1 MPILALL
8 CLFPTIVHFLL
19 SLPITTAKTPPPYT
33 PTDYFLLNCGSSSN
47 STSLDGRHWEGDSN
61 SKFSPRDIQST
72 SSSSNTS
79 KLDPSLSQVPYMTAR
94 IFDRQSK
101 FTYSFPVSPG
111 PKFLR
116 LYFYPTSCT
125 NYDKTKSFFAVTAN
139 DFTLLS
145 NFSAYLSITSSTN
158 PSTAYLVKEFI
169 VDVQKNKNLNVT
181 FIPSPSSYAFI
192 NGIEVVSMPSKL
204 YISNQD
210 MSPATF
216 VNAHDSPFYINNPFA
231 FETLY
236 RLNVGGKDVS
246 NINDTGMF
254 RSWSQDEDYIFGK
267 ALGTMPHRSNA
278 TIKYTEDTPPYTA
291 PEIIYTSSRTMGKNP
306 HINLKYNL
314 TWIFPVDVGFLYLVR
329 LHFCE
334 TQLEVTLE
342 NQRVFR
348 IFIYNQT
355 AEEEMDVIHWSG
367 GNGSPVYR
375 DYIVLVP
382 GKSQAKQGL
391 WLALQ
396 PNRDVIPKPDYAD
409 AILNGVE
416 IFKLNQSDGNLAG
429 PNPEPPMVGLSS
441 TSLEPE
447 KKTAPKNNLSPIMIA
462 TGIATG
468 AFLAILINICFLA
481 HYQRRRKRS
490 GESGTSLAK
499 SLWVPFSKKWRST
512 DENVSTLPLELCR
525 YFSIVEIKAATNNFD
540 RRLVIGAGGFG
551 NVYKGYVDSG
561 STAVAIKRLNPSSK
575 QGTREF
581 WTEIHML
588 SQLRHVNLVALIG
601 YCDDQDEMILVYE
614 YVARGTLRSH
624 LYGNDNPTLTWKQRI
639 QICIG
644 AAHGLN
650 YLHTS
655 AKNMIIH
662 RDVKS
667 TNILL
672 DERLLAKV
680 SDFGLS
686 KLGPT
691 SMSQTHVS
699 TVVKGSLGYVD
710 PEYYRRQK
718 LTEKSDVYSFGVV
731 LFEVL
736 CARPALMPSLP
747 KEQVNLAQW
756 ARKCYHNGT
765 LEQIVDPSL
774 RGEIAFDCLNKFG
787 EVAES
792 CIRDRG
798 IERPTMR
805 DVVWAL
811 QFVLK
816 LQENA
821 VKNINDGH
829 GVEDVGCVGLDTGG
843 TQASPSN
850 PRGEVTASDFDD
862 LFSSGGRVLDSRST
876 WGASSGGK
884 SIQMGW
890 NNSTSNSKDERNSRI
905 DQNL

>member
-1 MPILALL
+1 MAIVALL
-8 CLFPTIVHFLL
+8 CLFSTIVHLL
-19 SLPITTAKTPPPYT
+19 PSLPITTAKTPPPYT

-47 STSLDGRHWEGDSN
+47 STSLDGRRWEGDSN
-61 SKFSPRDIQST
+61 SMFSPTTFST
-72 SSSSNTS
+72 SSSSNAS
-79 KLDPSLSQVPYMTAR
+79 KFDPSLSQVPYMTAR
-94 IFDRQSK
+94 IFDRHSK

-116 LYFYPTSCT
+116 LYFYPTSYS
-125 NYDKTKSFFAVTAN
+125 NHDKTKSFFSVTAN

-145 NFSAYLSITSSTN
+145 NFSAYLSISTTTTST
-158 PSTAYLVKEFI
+158 TFIVKEFI
-169 VDVQKNKNLNVT
+169 VHVQQNQNLDVT
-181 FIPSPSSYAFI
+181 FKPSPSSYAFI

-204 YISNQD
+204 YNISNQET
-210 MSPATF
+210 SPVTF
-216 VNAHDSPFYINNPFA
+216 VNEGDNSPFYINNLFA

-236 RLNVGGKDVS
+236 RLNVGGKDIS
-246 NINDTGMF
+246 NVDDTGMF

-267 ALGTMPHRSNA
+267 AFGTMPHRSNV

-291 PEIIYTSSRTMGKNP
+291 PEIIYTSSRTMGTDPN
-306 HINLKYNL
+306 INLKYNL
-314 TWIFPVDVGFLYLVR
+314 TWIFSVDVGFLYLVR

-334 TQLEVTLE
+334 TQLEVTHE

-348 IFIYNQT
+348 VFIYNQT
-355 AEEEMDVIHWSG
+355 AEEQMDVIQWSG

-375 DYIVLVP
+375 DYVVLVP
-382 GKSQAKQGL
+382 GKSQAKQVL
-391 WLALQ
+391 WLALH

-429 PNPEPPMVGLSS
+429 PNPEPTMVGPSPTSS
-441 TSLEPE
+441 EQE
-447 KKTAPKNNLSPIMIA
+447 KKTTPKNNLSPIMIA

-468 AFLAILINICFLA
+468 ALLAILINICFLA

-490 GESGTSLAK
+490 DESGMSLAK
-499 SLWVPFSKKWRST
+499 SSWVPFSRTWRST

-540 RRLVIGAGGFG
+540 RQLVIGAGGFG
-551 NVYKGYVDSG
+551 NVYKGYIDSG

-624 LYGNDNPTLTWKQRI
+624 LYGNDNPTLTWKQRV

-650 YLHTS
+650 YLHTG

-699 TVVKGSLGYVD
+699 TVVKGSFGYVD

-731 LFEVL
+731 MFEVL
-736 CARPALMPSLP
+736 CARPALMPSQP

-765 LEQIVDPSL
+765 LDQIADPCL
-774 RGEIAFDCLNKFG
+774 RGEIAYDCLNKFG
-787 EVAES
+787 EVADS

-821 VKNINDGH
+821 EKNIGH

-862 LFSSGGRVLDSRST
+862 LFSSPGHVLNSRSS
-876 WGASSGGK
+876 WEASSGGK

-890 NNSTSNSKDERNSRI
+890 NNSISNSKDG
-905 DQNL
+905 

>member
-8 CLFPTIVHFLL
+8 CLFSTVVHLL
-19 SLPITTAKTPPPYT
+19 SSLPITTAKTPPPYT

-61 SKFSPRDIQST
+61 SKFSPCDIQST

-145 NFSAYLSITSSTN
+145 NFSASLSITSSTN

-169 VDVQKNKNLNVT
+169 VDVRKNQNLNVT

-267 ALGTMPHRSNA
+267 AFGTMPHRSNA

-306 HINLKYNL
+306 NINLQYNL

-334 TQLEVTLE
+334 TQLQVTLE
-342 NQRVFR
+342 DQRVFR

-429 PNPEPPMVGLSS
+429 PNPEPPMVDLSS

-447 KKTAPKNNLSPIMIA
+447 KKTTPKNNLSPIMIA
-462 TGIATG
+462 VGIPIG
-468 AFLAILINICFLA
+468 ALVAILIYICFLV
-481 HYQRRRKRS
+481 HDHCRRKRAH
-490 GESGTSLAK
+490 EQGTGLSKSSL
-499 SLWVPFSKKWRST
+499 VPFSKMQRLIDK
-512 DENVSTLPLELCR
+512 NILTLPLEHCR
-525 YFSIVEIKAATNNFD
+525 YFSIVEIKAATDNFNH
-540 RRLVIGAGGFG
+540 RLVIGAGGVG
-551 NVYKGYVDSG
+551 NMYKGYIDGG
-561 STAVAIKRLNPSSK
+561 STAVAIKQMKPSSK
-575 QGTREF
+575 QGTCHF
-581 WTEIHML
+581 WTEINML
-588 SQLRHVNLVALIG
+588 SMLRHVNLVALIG

-624 LYGNDNPTLTWKQRI
+624 LYGTVNSALSWKQRV
-639 QICIG
+639 QICIDT
-644 AAHGLN
+644 AHGLN

-655 AKNMIIH
+655 ANDPIIH
-662 RDVKS
+662 SNVKS

-672 DERLLAKV
+672 DERLFAKV
-680 SDFGLS
+680 SHFGLS
-686 KLGPT
+686 NLD
-691 SMSQTHVS
+691 SIRMSKIHFNN
-699 TVVKGSLGYVD
+699 VVTGGFGYVD
-710 PEYYRRQK
+710 PEYYRMQK

-756 ARKCYHNGT
+756 ARKCYNDGN
-765 LEQIVDPSL
+765 LDQIIDPCL
-774 RGEIAFDCLNKFG
+774 RGEIASECLHKFG
-787 EVAES
+787 EIADS
-792 CIRDRG
+792 CTRDHG

-805 DVVWAL
+805 DVVEAL
-811 QFVLK
+811 QLA
-816 LQENA
+816 LQIQENA
-821 VKNINDGH
+821 VKNINNRH
-829 GVEDVGCVGLDTGG
+829 MVETKENVP
-843 TQASPSN
+843 TQHIT
-850 PRGEVTASDFDD
+850 VTQLHAQLS
-862 LFSSGGRVLDSRST
+862 
-876 WGASSGGK
+876 
-884 SIQMGW
+884 
-890 NNSTSNSKDERNSRI
+890 
-905 DQNL
+905 

>member
-1 MPILALL
+1 M
-8 CLFPTIVHFLL
+8 
-19 SLPITTAKTPPPYT
+19 
-33 PTDYFLLNCGSSSN
+33 
-47 STSLDGRHWEGDSN
+47 
-61 SKFSPRDIQST
+61 
-72 SSSSNTS
+72 
-79 KLDPSLSQVPYMTAR
+79 
-94 IFDRQSK
+94 
-101 FTYSFPVSPG
+101 
-111 PKFLR
+111 
-116 LYFYPTSCT
+116 
-125 NYDKTKSFFAVTAN
+125 
-139 DFTLLS
+139 
-145 NFSAYLSITSSTN
+145 
-158 PSTAYLVKEFI
+158 
-169 VDVQKNKNLNVT
+169 
-181 FIPSPSSYAFI
+181 PSSM
-192 NGIEVVSMPSKL
+192 GS
-204 YISNQD
+204 
-210 MSPATF
+210 
-216 VNAHDSPFYINNPFA
+216 
-231 FETLY
+231 
-236 RLNVGGKDVS
+236 RLNVGGKDVP

-278 TIKYTEDTPPYTA
+278 KIKYTEDTPPYSA

-306 HINLKYNL
+306 NINLKYNL

-355 AEEEMDVIHWSG
+355 AEEAMDVIHWSG
-367 GNGSPVYR
+367 GNGT
-375 DYIVLVP
+375 
-382 GKSQAKQGL
+382 KQGL

-396 PNRDVIPKPDYAD
+396 PNNDVIPKPDYAD

-441 TSLEPE
+441 TPLELE
-447 KKTAPKNNLSPIMIA
+447 KKTVPKNDLSPIMIA

-468 AFLAILINICFLA
+468 ALIAILINICFLA

-490 GESGTSLAK
+490 DESGTSLAK

-561 STAVAIKRLNPSSK
+561 PTAVAIKRLNPSSK

-588 SQLRHVNLVALIG
+588 SQLRHVNLVALIE
-601 YCDDQDEMILVYE
+601 YCDDQDEMIL
-614 YVARGTLRSH
+614 
-624 LYGNDNPTLTWKQRI
+624 KQRV
-639 QICIG
+639 QICIST
-644 AAHGLN
+644 AHGLN

-672 DERLLAKV
+672 DESLLAKV

-699 TVVKGSLGYVD
+699 TVVKGSFGYVD

-718 LTEKSDVYSFGVV
+718 LTEKSDV
-731 LFEVL
+731 L
-736 CARPALMPSLP
+736 CARPALVPSLP
-747 KEQVNLAQW
+747 KEPVNLAQW

-774 RGEIAFDCLNKFG
+774 RGEIAYDCLNKFG
-787 EVAES
+787 EVADS

-821 VKNINDGH
+821 VKNVNDGH

-862 LFSSGGRVLDSRST
+862 LFSSGGRVLHSRST
-876 WGASSGGK
+876 WEASSGGK
-884 SIQMGW
+884 SIQMRW
-890 NNSTSNSKDERNSRI
+890 NNSTSNSKDERNSGI

>member
-8 CLFPTIVHFLL
+8 CLFSTIVHFLL

-61 SKFSPRDIQST
+61 SKFSPFQIHLLLPCLT
-72 SSSSNTS
+72 W
-79 KLDPSLSQVPYMTAR
+79 
-94 IFDRQSK
+94 
-101 FTYSFPVSPG
+101 
-111 PKFLR
+111 PKIPPPL
-116 LYFYPTSCT
+116 LYPTSCT

-145 NFSAYLSITSSTN
+145 NFSAYLSISSSTN
-158 PSTAYLVKEFI
+158 PSTTCLVKEFI
-169 VDVQKNKNLNVT
+169 VDVQKYQSLNVT

-216 VNAHDSPFYINNPFA
+216 VNAYDSPFYINNPFA

-278 TIKYTEDTPPYTA
+278 MIKYTEDTPPYSA
-291 PEIIYTSSRTMGKNP
+291 PEIIYTSSRTMSKNP
-306 HINLKYNL
+306 NINLKYNL
-314 TWIFPVDVGFLYLVR
+314 TWIFPIDVGFLYLVR

-342 NQRVFR
+342 NQWVFR

-355 AEEEMDVIHWSG
+355 AEEAMDVIHWSG

-396 PNRDVIPKPDYAD
+396 PNNDVIPKPDYAD

-441 TSLEPE
+441 TPLEPE
-447 KKTAPKNNLSPIMIA
+447 KKTAPKNDLSPIMIA

-468 AFLAILINICFLA
+468 ALIAILINICFLA

-490 GESGTSLAK
+490 DES
-499 SLWVPFSKKWRST
+499 
-512 DENVSTLPLELCR
+512 
-525 YFSIVEIKAATNNFD
+525 
-540 RRLVIGAGGFG
+540 VIGAGGFG

-581 WTEIHML
+581 WTKIHML

-624 LYGNDNPTLTWKQRI
+624 LYGNDNPTLTWKQRV

-699 TVVKGSLGYVD
+699 TVVKGSFGYVD

-736 CARPALMPSLP
+736 CARPALVPSLP

-774 RGEIAFDCLNKFG
+774 RGEIAYDCLNKFG
-787 EVAES
+787 EVADS

-821 VKNINDGH
+821 V
-829 GVEDVGCVGLDTGG
+829 
-843 TQASPSN
+843 S
-850 PRGEVTASDFDD
+850 ASDFDD

-876 WGASSGGK
+876 WEASSGGK

-890 NNSTSNSKDERNSRI
+890 NNSTSNSKDERNSGI

>member
-8 CLFPTIVHFLL
+8 CLFSTIVHFLL

-61 SKFSPRDIQST
+61 SKFSPFQIH
-72 SSSSNTS
+72 
-79 KLDPSLSQVPYMTAR
+79 LLLPYLTW
-94 IFDRQSK
+94 
-101 FTYSFPVSPG
+101 
-111 PKFLR
+111 PKIPPPL
-116 LYFYPTSCT
+116 LYPTSCT
-125 NYDKTKSFFAVTAN
+125 NYDKTKSFFIVTAN

-145 NFSAYLSITSSTN
+145 NFSAYLSISSSTN
-158 PSTAYLVKEFI
+158 PSTTCLVKEFI
-169 VDVQKNKNLNVT
+169 VDVQKYQSLNAT

-204 YISNQD
+204 YISNHD

-216 VNAHDSPFYINNPFA
+216 VNAYDSPFYINNPFA

-236 RLNVGGKDVS
+236 RPNVGGKDVS

-278 TIKYTEDTPPYTA
+278 MIKYTEDTPPYSA

-306 HINLKYNL
+306 NINLKYNL
-314 TWIFPVDVGFLYLVR
+314 TWIFPVDVGLYLVR

-355 AEEEMDVIHWSG
+355 AEEAMDVIHWSG

-396 PNRDVIPKPDYAD
+396 PNNDVIPKPDYAD
-409 AILNGVE
+409 AILNGVD

-441 TSLEPE
+441 TPLEPE
-447 KKTAPKNNLSPIMIA
+447 KKIAPKSDLSPIMIA
-462 TGIATG
+462 TGIAT
-468 AFLAILINICFLA
+468 A

-490 GESGTSLAK
+490 DESVTSLAK

-525 YFSIVEIKAATNNFD
+525 YLSIVEIKAATSNFD

-614 YVARGTLRSH
+614 YVARGTLHSH
-624 LYGNDNPTLTWKQRI
+624 LYGNDNPTLTWKQRV

-662 RDVKS
+662 RDMKF

-699 TVVKGSLGYVD
+699 TVVKGSFGYVD

-736 CARPALMPSLP
+736 CARPALVPSLP

-774 RGEIAFDCLNKFG
+774 RGEIAYDCLNKFG
-787 EVAES
+787 EVADS

-811 QFVLK
+811 QF
-816 LQENA
+816 
-821 VKNINDGH
+821 NINDGH
-829 GVEDVGCVGLDTGG
+829 GVEDVGCVGLDTCG

-862 LFSSGGRVLDSRST
+862 LFSSGGRVLDSKST
-876 WGASSGGK
+876 WEASSGGK

-890 NNSTSNSKDERNSRI
+890 NNSTE
-905 DQNL
+905 LLHTPGE

>member
-8 CLFPTIVHFLL
+8 YLFSTIVHFLL
-19 SLPITTAKTPPPYT
+19 SLPITTAETPPPYT

-61 SKFSPRDIQST
+61 SKFSPCDIQST

-79 KLDPSLSQVPYMTAR
+79 KLDPSLSHVPYMTAR
-94 IFDRQSK
+94 IFDRH
-101 FTYSFPVSPG
+101 
-111 PKFLR
+111 
-116 LYFYPTSCT
+116 
-125 NYDKTKSFFAVTAN
+125 
-139 DFTLLS
+139 
-145 NFSAYLSITSSTN
+145 NFSAYLSISSSTN
-158 PSTAYLVKEFI
+158 PSTTYLVKEFI
-169 VDVQKNKNLNVT
+169 VNVQKYQSLNVA

-216 VNAHDSPFYINNPFA
+216 VNAYDSPFYINNPFA

-236 RLNVGGKDVS
+236 RLNVGGKDVF

-254 RSWSQDEDYIFGK
+254 RSWRQDEDYIFGK

-278 TIKYTEDTPPYTA
+278 KIKYTKDTPPYSA
-291 PEIIYTSSRTMGKNP
+291 LEIIYTSSRTMGKNP
-306 HINLKYNL
+306 NINLKYNL

-348 IFIYNQT
+348 IFIYNKT
-355 AEEEMDVIHWSG
+355 AEEAMDVIHWSG
-367 GNGSPVYR
+367 GNG
-375 DYIVLVP
+375 
-382 GKSQAKQGL
+382 
-391 WLALQ
+391 
-396 PNRDVIPKPDYAD
+396 N
-409 AILNGVE
+409 AILNGVK

-441 TSLEPE
+441 TPLEPE
-447 KKTAPKNNLSPIMIA
+447 KKTAPKNDLSPIMIA
-462 TGIATG
+462 TGIAIG
-468 AFLAILINICFLA
+468 ALIAILINICFLA

-490 GESGTSLAK
+490 DESGTSLAK

-575 QGTREF
+575 QETREF

-614 YVARGTLRSH
+614 YMARGTLRSH
-624 LYGNDNPTLTWKQRI
+624 LYGNDNPTLTWKQRV

-667 TNILL
+667 ANILL
-672 DERLLAKV
+672 DLSLLAKV

-774 RGEIAFDCLNKFG
+774 RGEIAYDCLNKFG
-787 EVAES
+787 EVAET
-792 CIRDRG
+792 CTRDRG

-862 LFSSGGRVLDSRST
+862 LFSS
-876 WGASSGGK
+876 ASSGGK

-890 NNSTSNSKDERNSRI
+890 NNSTE
-905 DQNL
+905 LLHTPGE